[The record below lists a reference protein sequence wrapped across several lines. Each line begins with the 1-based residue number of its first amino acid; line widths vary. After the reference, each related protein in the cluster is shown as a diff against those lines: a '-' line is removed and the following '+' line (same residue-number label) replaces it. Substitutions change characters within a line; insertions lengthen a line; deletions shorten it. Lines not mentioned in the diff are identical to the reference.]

1 MAERGGDAEAFDT
14 GAEAWREWQEEP
26 WGRLRYAV
34 AEANLARHLAAA
46 APGAVLPEA
55 GTAPEPDPGG
65 RALRVLDLGGGD
77 GGDALRLAAR
87 GHHVTLV
94 DYAPAMLATA
104 ARRAVRAGLADRI
117 VCVTADVTALPA
129 ELAAG
134 GFDLVLLHAVL
145 PYACDTAGTLG
156 VALGA
161 AREGGLV
168 SVIAMNR
175 HSEPL
180 RAAVRTMDPDGV
192 LTALDAETVHTDLFD
207 AELRLHTEEELD
219 GALRALGCAEVHPYG
234 IRVFCDYIP
243 DDAIKFDPAYYAR
256 LERLEIATAGRA
268 PYRHTARLLHL
279 VAVKSAG
286 AGPMAGGQSRSGS
299 ANSAPTQ

>member
-1 MAERGGDAEAFDT
+1 MTERGGDAEAFDT

-46 APGAVLPEA
+46 RPASEAAPA
-55 GTAPEPDPGG
+55 GG
-65 RALRVLDLGGGD
+65 ALRVLDLGGGD

-104 ARRAVRAGLADRI
+104 ARRAARAGLADRI
-117 VCVTADVTALPA
+117 VCVAADVTALPA

-145 PYACDTAGTLG
+145 PYARDTAGTLG

-192 LTALDAETVHTDLFD
+192 LAALDAETVHTDLFD

-219 GALRALGCAEVHPYG
+219 AALRALGCAEVHPYG

-243 DDAIKFDPAYYAR
+243 DDAVKFDPAYYAR

-279 VAVKSAG
+279 VAVRGPGVRGTGEG
-286 AGPMAGGQSRSGS
+286 AAARGRGQSRSGS

>member
-1 MAERGGDAEAFDT
+1 MTERGGDAEAFDT

-34 AEANLARHLAAA
+34 AEANLLRHLPPADETTAETTAETVANTAAETTAEAAA
-46 APGAVLPEA
+46 NS
-55 GTAPEPDPGG
+55 

-77 GGDALRLAAR
+77 GGDALRLAAH
-87 GHHVTLV
+87 GHHVTVV

-104 ARRAVRAGLADRI
+104 ARRAVRAGLGDRI
-117 VCVTADVTALPA
+117 ACVTADVTALPSA
-129 ELAAG
+129 LADG
-134 GFDLVLLHAVL
+134 GFDLVLLHGVL
-145 PYACDTAGTLG
+145 PYARDTTGTLG
-156 VALGA
+156 AALGA

-192 LTALDAETVHTDLFD
+192 LAALDAPTVHTDLFD
-207 AELRLHTEEELD
+207 AELRLHTEQELA
-219 GALRALGCAEVHPYG
+219 GALRELGCDEVHPYG

-243 DDAIKFDPAYYAR
+243 DDAVKFDPAYYAR
-256 LERLEIATAGRA
+256 LERLDIATAGRA

-279 VAVKSAG
+279 LAVKG
-286 AGPMAGGQSRSGS
+286 RGPGRGRG
-299 ANSAPTQ
+299 

>member
-1 MAERGGDAEAFDT
+1 MTERGGDAEAFDT

-34 AEANLARHLAAA
+34 AEANLLRHLPPPAAETVA
-46 APGAVLPEA
+46 ETVEN
-55 GTAPEPDPGG
+55 G

-77 GGDALRLAAR
+77 GGDALRLAAH

-104 ARRAVRAGLADRI
+104 ARRAVRAGFGDRI
-117 VCVTADVTALPA
+117 ACVTADVTALPA
-129 ELAAG
+129 DLADG
-134 GFDLVLLHAVL
+134 GFDLVLLHGVL

-156 VALGA
+156 AALGA

-192 LTALDAETVHTDLFD
+192 LAALDAPTVHTDLFD
-207 AELRLHTEEELD
+207 AELRLHTEEELA
-219 GALRALGCAEVHPYG
+219 GALRELGCGEVHPYG

-243 DDAIKFDPAYYAR
+243 DDAVKFEPAYYAR

-279 VAVKSAG
+279 VAVKG
-286 AGPMAGGQSRSGS
+286 RGPVQGQ
-299 ANSAPTQ
+299 A